1 MLTRGSKA
9 RAGSPTRRKA
19 GEPCYVE
26 ISAKDSRHHA
36 SSVVPSES
44 PRSRQAGSSTKRA
57 VASGRIST
65 SPRGANRSAKP
76 VPSRT
81 NAQAEIQSASGNA
94 CVFVLDKSGR
104 PLMPTT
110 PARARILLQAKK
122 AVVFRL
128 HPYTIRLKS
137 RVGGEVQPLTLALDP
152 GSKATGIA
160 IARVSGAFRH
170 ALWLG
175 ELLHRGAA
183 IRKGL
188 EQRSNYRRRRRSA
201 NLRYRAPRF
210 DNRTRPTGWLAPSL
224 QHRVDTTTSMV
235 RRLCALAPIADVAM
249 ELVRFDM
256 QAMQNPEISGVEYQQ
271 GTLAGYEV
279 REYLL
284 EKFHRTCAY
293 CDAQN
298 VPLQVEH
305 IDPKANGGSNRV
317 SNLTLGCEPCNQEK
331 GARPIQEFL
340 AKDPE
345 RLKRVLANAKAPLQ
359 DAAAVNATRWTLL
372 NALKSM
378 GLPVTTG
385 SGGRTKWNRTR
396 FEMPKDHALDALC
409 VGNVDGVTGWSM
421 PTLVIK
427 ATGRGSYQRTRL
439 TAYGFPRGY
448 MMREKAVRG
457 FRTGDLVRAVV
468 PTGKKAGVHVGRVA
482 VRATGSFNIQT
493 INTVVQGISYRN
505 CRILM
510 RGDGYTYESKHSFP
524 SRPEGRGF
532 SEHK

>member
-1 MLTRGSKA
+1 MLTRSSKA
-9 RAGSPTRRKA
+9 RAGSPPRRKA
-19 GEPCYVE
+19 EDPCYVE
-26 ISAKDSRHHA
+26 ISAKDSRPHA

-65 SPRGANRSAKP
+65 SPRGANGKATP
-76 VPSRT
+76 VPSRAK
-81 NAQAEIQSASGNA
+81 AQAEVQSASGNA
-94 CVFVLDKSGR
+94 CVFVLDTGGR

-110 PARARILLQAKK
+110 PARARILLQKEK
-122 AVVFRL
+122 AVVVRL
-128 HPYTIRLKS
+128 HPFAIRLKD
-137 RVGGEVQPLTLALDP
+137 RERGEVQPLILALDP

-160 IARVSGAFRH
+160 IARVSGPVRH

-175 ELLHRGAA
+175 GLIHRGAA

-210 DNRTRPTGWLAPSL
+210 DNRTRPAGWLAPSL
-224 QHRVDTTTSMV
+224 QHRVDTTISVV
-235 RRLCALAPIADVAM
+235 RRLGSLAPISDVAM

-256 QAMQNPEISGVEYQQ
+256 QLMENSEISGVEYQQ

-298 VPLQVEH
+298 VPLQIEH
-305 IDPKANGGSNRV
+305 IDPRANGGSNRV
-317 SNLTLGCEPCNQEK
+317 SNLTLGCEPCNQKK
-331 GARPIQEFL
+331 GARPVQEFL
-340 AKDPE
+340 AHDPE
-345 RLKRVLANAKAPLQ
+345 RLCRILAQAKTPLK
-359 DAAAVNATRWTLL
+359 DAAAVNSTRWALF
-372 NALKSM
+372 NALKAM
-378 GLPVTTG
+378 DLRVTTG

-396 FEMPKDHALDALC
+396 FEIPKDHALDALC
-409 VGNVDGVTGWSM
+409 VGNVEGVRNWSL
-421 PTLVIK
+421 PTLVVK
-427 ATGRGSYQRTRL
+427 ATGRGSYQRTRV
-439 TAYGFPRGY
+439 TAQGFPRGVL
-448 MMREKAVRG
+448 MREKSVHG

-468 PTGKKAGVHVGRVA
+468 PKGKKAGVHVGRVA
-482 VRATGSFNIQT
+482 VRSTGYFNIQA
-493 INTVVQGISYRN
+493 IKGVVQGIGHQH
-505 CRILM
+505 CRLLM
-510 RGDGYTYESKHSFP
+510 RADGYTYELKHSCP

-532 SEHK
+532 SEPK